1 MLEYQILFPPILN
14 LFARSD
20 DMSEDSDDDIDTV
33 TDTDPESDIID
44 STKEAE
50 ECPHNEGNFLEKIQ
64 VLYLL
69 WKSKK
74 IYLYFYTSCV
84 IKLKFKL
91 SFILCRRRE
100 TKKEILC

>member
-1 MLEYQILFPPILN
+1 MLEYQILFQPILN

-33 TDTDPESDIID
+33 TDTETDPGSDRTD

-50 ECPHNEGNFLEKIQ
+50 ECTHNQGNFLEKIQ
-64 VLYLL
+64 VYLL

-74 IYLYFYTSCV
+74 IYLDIFIRTSITSCM
-84 IKLKFKL
+84 IK
-91 SFILCRRRE
+91 E
-100 TKKEILC
+100 D

>member
-1 MLEYQILFPPILN
+1 MLEYQILFQPILN

-33 TDTDPESDIID
+33 TDTETDPGSDMTD

-50 ECPHNEGNFLEKIQ
+50 DCTYNEGNFLEKIQ
-64 VLYLL
+64 VYLL

-74 IYLYFYTSCV
+74 NLQGTGCPKKTHSC
-84 IKLKFKL
+84 L
-91 SFILCRRRE
+91 
-100 TKKEILC
+100 

>member
-64 VLYLL
+64 VLYTSYGSLK
-69 WKSKK
+69 KS
-74 IYLYFYTSCV
+74 IY
-84 IKLKFKL
+84 I
-91 SFILCRRRE
+91 FILRA
-100 TKKEILC
+100 